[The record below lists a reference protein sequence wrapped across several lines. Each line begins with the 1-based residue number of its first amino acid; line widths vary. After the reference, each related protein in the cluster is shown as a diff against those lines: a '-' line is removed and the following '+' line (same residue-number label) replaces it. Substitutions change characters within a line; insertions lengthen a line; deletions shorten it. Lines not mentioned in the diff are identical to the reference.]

1 MQLFSTAPSFDDPI
15 GLLMA
20 CHNRILGHCETLER
34 LPGHLSAHGSDDE
47 VRQAIRRILR
57 YFHTAAR
64 LHHADEEENLFPL
77 LLAHVDFPFHLRAP
91 LRDLALQHRELEAAW
106 EDLAKD
112 LEDVSMGH
120 RRTLSPERF
129 ISMHRAHIALENDEI
144 FPIAARLLSV
154 GILDEIGSAMRMR
167 RSGVKP

>member
-20 CHNRILGHCETLER
+20 CHNRILGHCDTLAR
-34 LPGHLSAHGSDDE
+34 LPGYLSAHGSDDE
-47 VRQAIRRILR
+47 ARQAIRRILR

-64 LHHADEEENLFPL
+64 LHHADEEENLFPF
-77 LLAHVDFPFHLRAP
+77 LLAHFDFPIHLRAS
-91 LRDLALQHRELEAAW
+91 LRDLALQHRDLETAW

-112 LEDVSMGH
+112 LEDVSMDH

-154 GILDEIGSAMRMR
+154 GMLDEIGSAMRTR
-167 RSGVKP
+167 RTGAKP